1 MACAGEVSHLDR
13 WQAALKAPFAREGE
27 AGMAGTTE
35 TIDEAVGSAGT
46 QGELWGERARDWADV
61 LEGWNGWGLD
71 AYRQVL
77 ERVAV
82 GRGTKLLDMGC
93 GAGRFSRIAADR
105 GAQVAGI
112 DATAAFIEIARER
125 VRGGDFRVGDLE
137 QLPWGDDSFDVVT
150 GFNSFIF
157 AAHIDRALREARRVA
172 RPGAS
177 VAITAFGRPDRCEST
192 HIFGSVG
199 QLLPAQSE
207 DRGPALHEEG
217 TLEFL
222 ATEAGLAPKEA
233 GYFEVTEEYPDL
245 DTFLRGYLA
254 AGPLVG
260 AGRELGDQAVRDA
273 LAEGVRPL
281 ITVAGGVRIEDELCY
296 LIASA

>member
-1 MACAGEVSHLDR
+1 
-13 WQAALKAPFAREGE
+13 
-27 AGMAGTTE
+27 MAGTPE
-35 TIDEAVGSAGT
+35 RSNQAGGSAAI
-46 QGELWGERARDWADV
+46 QGDLWGERARDWADV

-71 AYRQVL
+71 AYRNIL
-77 ERVAV
+77 DRVTIQ
-82 GRGTKLLDMGC
+82 RGVKLLDMGC

-105 GAQVAGI
+105 GAHVAGI

-137 QLPWGDDSFDVVT
+137 QLPWPDDSFDVVT

-157 AAHIDRALREARRVA
+157 AANIERALREARRVA

-177 VAITAFGRPDRCEST
+177 VAITAFGRPERCQST
-192 HIFGSVG
+192 HVFGAVG

-207 DRGPALHEEG
+207 NEAPALHEEG
-217 TLEFL
+217 TLESL
-222 ATEAGLAPKEA
+222 ATEAGLTPTEA

-254 AGPLVG
+254 AGPIVR
-260 AGRELGDQAVRDA
+260 ACRSLGDQTVREA
-273 LAEGVRPL
+273 LAKGVQRL
-281 ITVAGGVRIEDELCY
+281 ITADGAVRIEDELRY